1 MKHFNFILLIAAN
14 IFLFSCQREDSD
26 SVDQDKI
33 YTQYVL
39 EYNTNQD
46 VTYARAHFQFSNA
59 TGTKLELVAPAEVK
73 ADSDVMPFKQA
84 LAYYEK
90 DYVGVKSTVEFSYTD
105 TDENNFNNTVEMI
118 SSIDFPAGIDTL
130 SRSSSF
136 ELTWDGPALA
146 LGEVVTVTVD
156 GSGESDVL
164 VFTQAG
170 VGATSVTL
178 TQDKM
183 STLGLEDATF
193 HIRRVKNQTAS
204 DVTSASGRNIARYLG
219 AQMSVYIKE

>member
-1 MKHFNFILLIAAN
+1 M
-14 IFLFSCQREDSD
+14 
-26 SVDQDKI
+26 
-33 YTQYVL
+33 

-105 TDENNFNNTVEMI
+105 TDENNFNNTVKMI
-118 SSIDFPAGIDTL
+118 SSNDFPSGIDTL

-170 VGATSVTL
+170 VGATSVIL